1 MNPPV
6 PLNRCSDRAS
16 RGCQMN
22 ISPTPPPFLITTGEL
37 QQHQWKTT
45 RAALSHVNEFI
56 VSSSFSH
63 KRNCIQTHW
72 DNLDWDNQNEF
83 PAMVRRHGTV
93 SSLREWTSGFSFG
106 FSYVI
111 QILIATTP
119 GLNQLFNNLRN
130 VPAYFVLLP
139 SFTENEP
146 EGCLILEVHI
156 FFFVLE
162 NWMIRSNMKLEP
174 ELAYLSIKT
183 GIEGKQ
189 LT

>member
-6 PLNRCSDRAS
+6 PLNRCSDTAS

-22 ISPTPPPFLITTGEL
+22 ISPTPPPFLTTTGEL
-37 QQHQWKTT
+37 RQHQWKTT
-45 RAALSHVNEFI
+45 RAALSHVNEII

-72 DNLDWDNQNEF
+72 DNLEWDNQNEF
-83 PAMVRRHGTV
+83 PVMVRRRGTV

-119 GLNQLFNNLRN
+119 GLNQLFNDLRN
-130 VPAYFVLLP
+130 VPAYFFLLP

-146 EGCLILEVHI
+146 EGCFGWILEIHA
-156 FFFVLE
+156 FSLLLR
-162 NWMIRSNMKLEP
+162 IRW
-174 ELAYLSIKT
+174 
-183 GIEGKQ
+183 
-189 LT
+189 

>member
-1 MNPPV
+1 M
-6 PLNRCSDRAS
+6 
-16 RGCQMN
+16 
-22 ISPTPPPFLITTGEL
+22 
-37 QQHQWKTT
+37 
-45 RAALSHVNEFI
+45 
-56 VSSSFSH
+56 
-63 KRNCIQTHW
+63 
-72 DNLDWDNQNEF
+72 
-83 PAMVRRHGTV
+83 
-93 SSLREWTSGFSFG
+93 
-106 FSYVI
+106 I